1 MKPRGCL
8 PDGVNNSRIVLIK
21 ACLHLRL
28 TYEIKL
34 ATYFAKQTSRTP
46 AIAISEKC
54 DLAKALIVYAK
65 EQGIDFL
72 RNKI

>member
-8 PDGVNNSRIVLIK
+8 PDALDKSRVILIK
-21 ACLHLRL
+21 ACSHLRL

-34 ATYFAKQTSRTP
+34 ATYFAKQTTRKLV
-46 AIAISEKC
+46 IAIPEKC

>member
-8 PDGVNNSRIVLIK
+8 PDGIDQSRVILIK
-21 ACLHLRL
+21 ACSHLRL

-34 ATYFAKQTSRTP
+34 ATYFAKQTSRRLVIDIP
-46 AIAISEKC
+46 EKC
-54 DLAKALIVYAK
+54 VLAKALITYAK
-65 EQGIDFL
+65 EQGVDFL

>member
-8 PDGVNNSRIVLIK
+8 PDGVDKDRFILIK
-21 ACLHLRL
+21 ACSHLRL
-28 TYEIKL
+28 TYEIRL
-34 ATYFAKQTSRTP
+34 ATYFAKQTSRTLVL
-46 AIAISEKC
+46 AIPKTC

-65 EQGIDFL
+65 EQGIDFR

>member
-8 PDGVNNSRIVLIK
+8 PDGLNENRVVVIK
-21 ACLHLRL
+21 ACSHLRL

-34 ATYFAKQTSRTP
+34 AAYFAKQTSRKLIIATP
-46 AIAISEKC
+46 EKC
-54 DLAKALIVYAK
+54 DLAKALIIYAK